1 MRRVTRILES
11 DESGLPPHVT
21 DTVITVGTF
30 DGVHRGH
37 RDVIERLV
45 ARSRQLGIPSVLVTF
60 DPHPLEIVNPA
71 AAPLLLTTHDE
82 KLEVLAETGIDYMA
96 VVPFTAEL
104 ATYSAEAFV
113 ELILRRCFRLRELLI
128 GYDHGFGRQRAGN
141 VSVLRT
147 LGERDGFQVDV
158 VDAVSTSEGQ
168 SVSSTSIRRAVA
180 GGDLVRAAESLGRLY
195 SVSGQV
201 IPGARRGRT
210 IGFPTIN
217 LGPPPPRKLLP
228 PEGVYAVRVQ
238 TAAGPLGGM
247 MNLGPRPTFGD
258 STTSLEAHLFDA
270 TGDFYGTQVR
280 IDFVKRLRQTRK
292 FASAEQ
298 LSKQLE
304 QDERDARNSLTLSN
318 VSGNLKG

>member
-1 MRRVTRILES
+1 MPERIGMS
-11 DESGLPPHVT
+11 DESGLPPFVT

-37 RDVIERLV
+37 RDVVQRLV
-45 ARSRQLGIPSVLVTF
+45 SRSRTLKIPSVLVTF
-60 DPHPLEIVNPA
+60 DPHPLEVVNPA

-104 ATYSAEAFV
+104 AAYSAEDFV
-113 ELILRRCFRLRELLI
+113 ELVLRRCYRMRELLI

-147 LGERDGFQVDV
+147 LGARDGFRVEV
-158 VDAVSTSEGQ
+158 VDPVATPDGHA
-168 SVSSTSIRRAVA
+168 VSSTSIRRAIA
-180 GGDLVRAAESLGRLY
+180 GGDLERAAEGLGRQY
-195 SVSGQV
+195 SVSGRV
-201 IPGARRGRT
+201 IPGLQRGRT
-210 IGFPTIN
+210 IGFPTLN

-238 TAAGPLGGM
+238 TPAGPVGGM

-258 STTSLEAHLFDA
+258 STTSLEVHLFDVR
-270 TGDFYGTQVR
+270 GDFYGAHVR
-280 IDFVKRLRQTRK
+280 IDFVARLRETRK
-292 FASAEQ
+292 FASAE
-298 LSKQLE
+298 LLMKQLE
-304 QDERDARNSLTLSN
+304 HDEREARSALTLLH
-318 VSGNLKG
+318 VSGTLKG